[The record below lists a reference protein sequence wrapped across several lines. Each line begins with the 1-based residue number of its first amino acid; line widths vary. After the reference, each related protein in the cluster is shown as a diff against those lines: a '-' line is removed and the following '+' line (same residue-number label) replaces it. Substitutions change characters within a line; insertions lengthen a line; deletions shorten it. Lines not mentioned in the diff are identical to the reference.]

1 MIGDLATFQDI
12 IDYAE
17 VIQAGVAD
25 TMVDGETIENIPDE
39 DYLNEILNRNL
50 SLNGNQAYIVPLGK
64 SKKLTSNPKYYKV
77 SFCLRCLLFASC
89 SEAIFFLWLKE
100 ERTRTRRTR
109 RTRRE
114 GERGGK
120 RERERERNR
129 EDERRGEERRGE
141 RERESLNIY
150 MYMEWQ
156 SIQFIAFCESR
167 AKDPKTK

>member
-114 GERGGK
+114 GGGGGGGGREREREGERGGK

-141 RERESLNIY
+141 ERRGERERE
-150 MYMEWQ
+150 
-156 SIQFIAFCESR
+156 R
-167 AKDPKTK
+167 VT